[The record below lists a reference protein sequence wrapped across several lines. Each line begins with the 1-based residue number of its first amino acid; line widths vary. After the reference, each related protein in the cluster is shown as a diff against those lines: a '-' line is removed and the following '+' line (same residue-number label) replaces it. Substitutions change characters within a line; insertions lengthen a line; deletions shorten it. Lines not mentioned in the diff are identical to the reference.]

1 MSTNSSDYSDDDELL
16 IVSDLKLGI
25 AALPTEVVALMG
37 LFVVLFIFGI
47 SGNLGVIVFVSRT
60 LWKLH
65 RAPGARLATHQL
77 YIYVIALATVD
88 FLVLSVIPLMLPYLY
103 TGQWLVGETLCR
115 AFWTIENMNKILSI
129 ALLTVMSVERYM
141 TVCHP
146 IRSRFLMRKAYV
158 YFVLIA
164 AVGLTGVLLAPI
176 LSYVQLY
183 EIKIG
188 STTLT
193 NCVTPMPDQ
202 LFVAFIVYMFLIAYC
217 LPALVI
223 FFCYTMLIVF
233 VKHRYERRRQALEN
247 DRHGSH
253 AAIHRLSTSV
263 IRVTAFHFACWTPF
277 WFSVIFPLLLDDDMI
292 NRHSRTLMTVRLFVT
307 ALPYVNS
314 ACNWVFY
321 ALLNRELR
329 EQVLRHLSPP
339 HTTNQL
345 MSSPSWR
352 LSTPINHVAVIENS
366 AVDEETLL

>member
-1 MSTNSSDYSDDDELL
+1 MSANSSDYNDDELL
-16 IVSDLKLGI
+16 IISDLKLGI
-25 AALPTEVVALMG
+25 AALPTEVVVLMG

-47 SGNLGVIVFVSRT
+47 SGNLGVIVFVGRT
-60 LWKLH
+60 LWKLY
-65 RAPGARLATHQL
+65 RAPGARLATQQL

-146 IRSRFLMRKAYV
+146 IRSRFFKRKAYV
-158 YFVLIA
+158 YFVLLG

-183 EIKIG
+183 EIEIG

-193 NCVTPMPDQ
+193 SCVTPMPDQ
-202 LFVAFIVYMFLIAYC
+202 LFVAFIVYMFVIAYC
-217 LPALVI
+217 LPALVTI
-223 FFCYTMLIVF
+223 ICYTMLIVF
-233 VKHRYERRRQALEN
+233 VKRRYKRRRQALE
-247 DRHGSH
+247 DSRQGSQS
-253 AAIHRLSTSV
+253 AIHRLSTSV
-263 IRVTAFHFACWTPF
+263 IRVTAFHFVCWTPF

-314 ACNWVFY
+314 AGNWVFY

-339 HTTNQL
+339 HTTNQQRTSPSCRL
-345 MSSPSWR
+345 SSPIRRAASVKN
-352 LSTPINHVAVIENS
+352 T
-366 AVDEETLL
+366 AVDEDTLL

>member
-1 MSTNSSDYSDDDELL
+1 MSSNSSDYDDDELL
-16 IVSDLKLGI
+16 IISDLKFGI
-25 AALPTEVVALMG
+25 AALPTEVAALMG
-37 LFVVLFIFGI
+37 LFVVLFVFGI
-47 SGNLGVIVFVSRT
+47 SGNLGVIVFVGRT

-65 RAPGARLATHQL
+65 RAPGARLATQQL

-115 AFWTIENMNKILSI
+115 VFWTIENMDKILSI
-129 ALLTVMSVERYM
+129 ALLTVMSVERYV

-146 IRSRFLMRKAYV
+146 LRSRFLKQRAYV
-158 YFVLIA
+158 YFVLLG
-164 AVGLTGVLLAPI
+164 AVGLTGALLVPI
-176 LSYVQLY
+176 LSYVQLD
-183 EIKIG
+183 EVNIG

-193 NCVTPMPDQ
+193 SCITPMPDQ

-223 FFCYTMLIVF
+223 FSCYTRLIAF
-233 VKHRYERRRQALEN
+233 VKRRYERRNLALQN
-247 DRHGSH
+247 GRRDSH

-292 NRHSRTLMTVRLFVT
+292 NRHSQTLMTVRLFVT
-307 ALPYVNS
+307 TLPYVNS
-314 ACNWVFY
+314 AGNWVFY

-329 EQVLRHLSPP
+329 EQFLRHFSPP
-339 HTTNQL
+339 HTTNQQ
-345 MSSPSWR
+345 MSSPNRR
-352 LSTPINHVAVIENS
+352 LSTPINCIAIVENT
-366 AVDEETLL
+366 AVDKGTLL